1 MNELLILSKRLA
13 YTFNNLEL
21 LNMALTHRS
30 ANKNH
35 YERMEFLGDA
45 ILNVVITI
53 DLYKRFPQAPEG
65 DLSRL
70 RASLVKGV
78 TLSELAITLEL
89 GDFLRL
95 GSGELK
101 SGGFR
106 RNSILADVFES
117 IIGAIYLDG
126 GDEAATEFILSR
138 FAERL
143 STVDITKNLKDPK
156 TRLQELLQSRGCDL
170 PRYIIANT
178 HGQAHNQTFD
188 VSCSVSITEKP
199 TAGSGNSRRKAE
211 QAAAEKM
218 LEILETSL

>member
-1 MNELLILSKRLA
+1 MDDLSILSKRLA
-13 YTFNNLEL
+13 YHFNDPEFLIT
-21 LNMALTHRS
+21 ALTHRS

-45 ILNVVITI
+45 ILNITI
-53 DLYKRFPQAPEG
+53 TDDLYHRFSNATEG

-70 RASLVKGV
+70 RASLVKGE
-78 TLSELAITLEL
+78 TLSELAKILDL
-89 GDFLRL
+89 GEFLRL

-126 GDEAATEFILSR
+126 GNECSKKFILEQ
-138 FAERL
+138 FGKRL
-143 STVDITKNLKDPK
+143 TEADITKNLKDPK
-156 TRLQELLQSRGCDL
+156 TRLQELLQGKGCDL
-170 PRYIIANT
+170 PNYEIKTT

-188 VSCSVSITEKP
+188 VTCQVSLLSAPTEG
-199 TAGSGNSRRKAE
+199 TGNSRRKAE
-211 QAAAEKM
+211 QAAAERM
-218 LEILETSL
+218 LIILAKP

>member
-1 MNELLILSKRLA
+1 MDDLSILSKRLA
-13 YTFNNLEL
+13 YHFNDSEL
-21 LNMALTHRS
+21 LNTALTHRS

-45 ILNVVITI
+45 ILNTTITD
-53 DLYKRFPQAPEG
+53 DLYHRFPKASEG

-70 RASLVKGV
+70 RASLVKGD
-78 TLSELAITLEL
+78 TLSELAKILEL
-89 GDFLRL
+89 GEFLRL

-126 GDEAATEFILSR
+126 GNDSSKKFILEQ

-143 STVDITKNLKDPK
+143 TEADITKNLKDPK
-156 TRLQELLQSRGCDL
+156 TRLQELLQSKGCDL
-170 PRYIIANT
+170 PCYEIKNT
-178 HGQAHNQTFD
+178 SGQAHNQTFD
-188 VSCSVSITEKP
+188 VTCQVALTST
-199 TAGSGNSRRKAE
+199 TTQGTGNSRRKAE
-211 QAAAEKM
+211 QAAAEQM
-218 LEILETSL
+218 LALLETE

>member
-1 MNELLILSKRLA
+1 MEDLSILLKRLA
-13 YTFNNLEL
+13 YQFKDPVL

-45 ILNVVITI
+45 ILNTTITD
-53 DLYKRFPQAPEG
+53 DLYHRFPTASEG

-70 RASLVKGV
+70 RASLVKGD
-78 TLSELAITLEL
+78 TLSELAKILEL
-89 GDFLRL
+89 GEYLRL

-126 GDEAATEFILSR
+126 GNESSKKFILEQFS
-138 FAERL
+138 ERL
-143 STVDITKNLKDPK
+143 TAADITKNLKDPK
-156 TRLQELLQSRGCDL
+156 TRLQELLQSKGCDL
-170 PRYIIANT
+170 PNYEIKNT

-188 VSCSVSITEKP
+188 VSCQVSLIPTE
-199 TAGSGNSRRKAE
+199 TQGTGNSRRKAE
-211 QAAAEKM
+211 QAAAEQMLVM
-218 LEILETSL
+218 LETE